1 MSRHWERIA
10 QVTGH
15 HFDVDSE
22 NFALKNIMDASLLK
36 YKEDIEV
43 HVLFC
48 LFLMTNFVIWGSVLL
63 ESCY

>member
-15 HFDVDSE
+15 RFDVGSE
-22 NFALKNIMDASLLK
+22 NFSLKNIMDASLLK

-48 LFLMTNFVIWGSVLL
+48 SFLMNDL
-63 ESCY
+63 